1 MCYRGDFFK
10 RQSLECFLCTQKTV
24 CGGQYTVRTM
34 TLQLSEMQIPT
45 YIPLKQAARKYKL
58 SIEALTQ
65 LIQNG
70 RIEAAKLPSGEIV
83 VSETSYQTKEQI
95 IENKFKHLKEEKI
108 GAYAASKKYN
118 VAHQTLIR
126 WSNSGYIARDK
137 HKKLNEADVA
147 YCVFIYNEKKKEYG
161 KRIAGAKIFDE
172 DGNPY
177 QVKFPDLSLRRRMVS

>member
-1 MCYRGDFFK
+1 
-10 RQSLECFLCTQKTV
+10 
-24 CGGQYTVRTM
+24 M

-95 IENKFKHLKEEKI
+95 IENKFKHLKGEKI
-108 GAYAASKKYN
+108 GVYAASKKYS
-118 VAHQTLIR
+118 VAHSNLVR
-126 WSNSGYIARDK
+126 WAQAGYIYRDGK
-137 HKKLNEADVA
+137 YLDEADVA
-147 YCVFIYNEKKKEYG
+147 YCALVYKEKKEEYG

-172 DGNPY
+172 QGNPY
-177 QVKFPDLSLRRRMVS
+177 QVKFPDLSLKRRSSS

>member
-1 MCYRGDFFK
+1 
-10 RQSLECFLCTQKTV
+10 
-24 CGGQYTVRTM
+24 M

-45 YIPLKQAARKYKL
+45 YVPLKQAARKYKL

-95 IENKFKHLKEEKI
+95 IENKFSHLVGSPI
-108 GAYAASKKYN
+108 GLREASRNYN
-118 VAHQTLIR
+118 IHPTTLHR
-126 WSNSGYIARDK
+126 WVKLGYIKRVAD
-137 HKKLNEADVA
+137 KKLDESDIA
-147 YCVFIYNEKKKEYG
+147 YCMFVYKEKKKEYG
-161 KRIAGAKIFDE
+161 GNIAGAKIFDE

-177 QVKFPDLSLRRRMVS
+177 KVKFPDLSLKRRKNS